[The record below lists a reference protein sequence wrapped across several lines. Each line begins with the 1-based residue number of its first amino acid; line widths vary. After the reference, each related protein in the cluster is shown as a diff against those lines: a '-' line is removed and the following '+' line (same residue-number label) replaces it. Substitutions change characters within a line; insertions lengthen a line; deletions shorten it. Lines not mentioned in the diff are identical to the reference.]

1 MWIRGIKMNK
11 KNTTPVEITNDDII
25 NAIYD
30 LFNRHNIFKDF
41 IKNTENQRDL
51 IKVLHVDG
59 SINDKITYGTPEFD
73 VYIKN
78 YIQNYLSDPETI
90 LNPDGT
96 IKDKVRYNLTE
107 NTLLKIVRK
116 PLTVTNENNPE
127 HTPRQYIEKMP
138 FDYDDYKIKEIGKY
152 GLVNPG
158 PKGIANLLE
167 KIERRTRTGNLSMAD
182 AIDLNYNQKEDEIF
196 NTINDWSRF
205 SIIVPN
211 YAAAPKLV
219 AYLLGQFGGD
229 VKVHDKKH
237 DKQEKGYEALH
248 LNFNYKDINT
258 EIQIHT
264 KDYLELKK
272 ATDIFYHTYVN
283 IVTPDRSLALAEKEA
298 QLKTMVK
305 YCKMIQQ
312 TSDFQKFVPE
322 IEEIKNDYAAKSIEP
337 KHRSK
342 LKHFCMACQK
352 ANAVQ
357 NELADTLPTILK
369 EFINIQGTEL
379 IHDSEE
385 PQKQTR

>member
-1 MWIRGIKMNK
+1 MNK
-11 KNTTPVEITNDDII
+11 KNTTTVEMTNDEII

-30 LFNRHNIFKDF
+30 LFNRYNIFKDF
-41 IKNTENQRDL
+41 IKNTEDQRDL
-51 IKVLHVDG
+51 IKVLHADG
-59 SINDKITYGTPEFD
+59 SINDKIIYGTPEFHT
-73 VYIKN
+73 YIKN
-78 YIQNYLSDPETI
+78 YIQNYLPDAETI
-90 LNPDGT
+90 LNADGT

-116 PLTVTNENNPE
+116 PLTIVNIVNDANPE
-127 HTPRQYIEKMP
+127 FTPRQYVEKKP
-138 FDYDDYKIKEIGKY
+138 FAQDDNKIKMIGQY
-152 GLVNPG
+152 GLINPG
-158 PKGIANLLE
+158 PKSINNLLE
-167 KIERRTRTGNLSMAD
+167 KIERRTRTGNLSMAE
-182 AIDLNYNQKEDEIF
+182 AIDLNYNQREEEIF
-196 NTINDWSRF
+196 SLINDWSRF
-205 SIIVPN
+205 SIVVPN

-248 LNFNYKDINT
+248 LNFNYKDVNT

-283 IVTPDRSLALAEKEA
+283 IETPDRSLILAEKEA
-298 QLKTMVK
+298 QLKMMVK

-312 TSDFQKFVPE
+312 NSDFQKFVPE

-337 KHRSK
+337 KHHSK

-357 NELADTLPTILK
+357 NELADTIPTILK

-385 PQKQTR
+385 PQEQTR